1 MMHDVVIIGGGPAG
15 LFAGARLAAAGFRT
29 ALLEEHATVGEPVHC
44 TGVLAADAFDE
55 FNLSR
60 RSLLNQL
67 TTARFRSPAGH
78 EVVYTG
84 DRVEAVVIDRRQFD
98 QDLLERA
105 TCAGVAVDRGAR
117 VTGVQVDAAGVTV
130 NTPSREYRARACI
143 LACGANYSL
152 HRPVGFDLPRLFLH
166 TAQLELPAGRLGDVE
181 LHFGAEVAPKGFG
194 WVVPVAR
201 PRDGHA
207 NAGAAP
213 GAPAQCARI
222 GVMCDGDA
230 PRYFQR
236 LAARVGARWGVE
248 ADLSRPR
255 QKILPLAP
263 ISRTY
268 GDRLLAVGDAAGL
281 VKPTTGGGIY
291 YSLVSAA
298 LAAETL
304 DAALSRND
312 LGSGRLAVY
321 EQRWRERLSAEFQ
334 AQSRLR
340 LLAHR
345 MNDSDIEQLFD
356 LARTDGVMPIVRRTA
371 SFNRHRTLILALLKH
386 PPVRQLI
393 LRRLAF

>member
-1 MMHDVVIIGGGPAG
+1 MPAMHDVVIIGGGPAG
-15 LFAGARLAAAGFRT
+15 LFAAARLATAGFHT
-29 ALLEEHATVGEPVHC
+29 ALLEEHASVGEPVHC

-55 FNLSR
+55 FTLPR

-78 EVVYTG
+78 EVVYSG
-84 DRVEAVVIDRRQFD
+84 ERVEAVVIDRRMFD

-105 TCAGVAVDRGAR
+105 TAAGADIERGAR
-117 VTGVQVDAAGVTV
+117 VTGVQIHSDGVVVTSA
-130 NTPSREYRARACI
+130 TTKHRARACI

-152 HRPVGFDLPRLFLH
+152 HRQVGFGIPRLFLH
-166 TAQLELPAGRLGDVE
+166 TAQLELPARRLGDVE
-181 LHFGAEVAPKGFG
+181 LHFGAAIAPKGFG

-201 PRDGHA
+201 PGDER
-207 NAGAAP
+207 
-213 GAPAQCARI
+213 ARI

-230 PRYFQR
+230 PGYFQR
-236 LAARVGARWGVE
+236 LAQRIVPRWGV
-248 ADLSRPR
+248 AGDFPRPR

-268 GDRLLAVGDAAGL
+268 ADRLLAVGDAAGL

-304 DAALSRND
+304 SDALLRND
-312 LGSGRLAVY
+312 LGASRLAAY
-321 EQRWRERLSAEFQ
+321 EERWRERLAGEFQ
-334 AQSRLR
+334 AQTRLR
-340 LLAHR
+340 MIAHR
-345 MNDSDIEQLFD
+345 MTDSDIEQLFE

-386 PPVRQLI
+386 PPVRQLL